1 MGIGGSGVGG
11 GLRLTP
17 RDASHQICQDCLNQT
32 DGPEATSH
40 CASRMT
46 RRLGLSLLEAG
57 CSSTRSPFWPQGQGV
72 PFTLSPS
79 CARGT
84 EKTGTE

>member
-1 MGIGGSGVGG
+1 MGIGAAGG
-11 GLRLTP
+11 GGELRLTP
-17 RDASHQICQDCLNQT
+17 GDASHQICQDCLNQT
-32 DGPEATSH
+32 DGPGATSH
-40 CASRMT
+40 CASQMT
-46 RRLGLSLLEAG
+46 RRLGLSLFEAS
-57 CSSTRSPFWPQGQGV
+57 CSSTRSPLWSQGQGG